1 MAGGTCAKPVPR
13 LRLWLGGGLGV
24 GWMGRGAVLVE
35 RLQYSRESCLCS
47 WNCLIVL
54 VVNGFLGSCVEEK
67 LQFLFNN

>member
-1 MAGGTCAKPVPR
+1 M
-13 LRLWLGGGLGV
+13 
-24 GWMGRGAVLVE
+24 LVE

-67 LQFLFNN
+67 LQFLFNNKKKRQLFLQNTHEL